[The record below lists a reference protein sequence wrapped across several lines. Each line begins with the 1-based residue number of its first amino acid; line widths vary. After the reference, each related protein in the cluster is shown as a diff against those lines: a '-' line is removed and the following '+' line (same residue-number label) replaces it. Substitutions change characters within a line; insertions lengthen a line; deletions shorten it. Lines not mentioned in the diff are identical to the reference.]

1 MAIELTLLGT
11 TDLRRDDGTEVT
23 ALLTQPRCM
32 ALLAY
37 LAAAGPRPGAFH
49 RRDTLVGLFWAE
61 HKQEQARANL
71 RKLVHTI
78 RKELGDEAIEARGDE
93 ELRLAPDLVWCDV
106 VEFESAIA
114 RGRLARADELYRGEL
129 LPGFYV
135 PGAPV
140 PEFDQWLA
148 ARRRQLAERAADVV
162 WQLASRLAQ
171 EDNPTSAGKW
181 LLRTLSFAVEMLD
194 ERQFMKAARLLDQIG
209 MGAKAVE
216 RYSDLERRLAELGL
230 KPSLEVRALI
240 EEIRRRRG

>member
-11 TDLRRDDGTEVT
+11 TDLRRDDGSEVN
-23 ALLTQPRCM
+23 ALLTQPRCV

-37 LAAAGPRPGAFH
+37 LGAAGPRPGAFH

-61 HKQEQARANL
+61 AKQEQARANL
-71 RKLVHTI
+71 RKLVHTL
-78 RKELGDEAIEARGDE
+78 RKELGEEAIEARGDE
-93 ELRLAPDLVWCDV
+93 ELRLAQDLVWCDV

-148 ARRRQLAERAADVV
+148 ARRQQLAEQAADVA
-162 WQLASRLAQ
+162 WKLASRLDG
-171 EDNPTSAGKW
+171 ENNPTDAAKW
-181 LLRTLSFAVEMLD
+181 AIRAARLSLHD
-194 ERQFMKAARLLDQIG
+194 ERRFLHVARLLDRHGLGGRAI
-209 MGAKAVE
+209 ALYE
-216 RYSDLERRLAELGL
+216 DLVRRLAELGL
-230 KPSLEVRALI
+230 KPSREVRELI
-240 EEIRRRRG
+240 DEIRRKRTQ

>member
-1 MAIELTLLGT
+1 MPIELTLLGT

-78 RKELGDEAIEARGDE
+78 RKELGEEAIEARGDE

-106 VEFESAIA
+106 VEFETAIA
-114 RGRLARADELYRGEL
+114 KGRLARADELYRGEL

-148 ARRRQLAERAADVV
+148 TRRGQLAEQAADVA
-162 WQLASRLAQ
+162 WTLASRLAQ
-171 EDNPTSAGKW
+171 EDNPTNAAK
-181 LLRTLSFAVEMLD
+181 LAMR
-194 ERQFMKAARLLDQIG
+194 AARLALHNERRFMHAARMLDRFG

-216 RYSDLERRLAELGL
+216 LYNDLVRRLAELGL
-230 KPSLEVRALI
+230 KPSPEVRDLI
-240 EEIRRRRG
+240 EEIRRKRA